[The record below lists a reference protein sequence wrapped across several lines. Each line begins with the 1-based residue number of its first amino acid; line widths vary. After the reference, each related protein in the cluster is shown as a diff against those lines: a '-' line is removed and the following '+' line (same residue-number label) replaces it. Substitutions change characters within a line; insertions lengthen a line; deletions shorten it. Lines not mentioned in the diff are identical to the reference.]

1 MDTAGT
7 AGNSKAVTGTNIS
20 GGHASASAFSGGSL
34 GSTNAIAGILG
45 ISDAGGVL
53 NSLRNAL
60 NLAIGSDLINYHD
73 LGQSYFDNKYF
84 KILMKESGSEGEG
97 KRITGTAVGTPA
109 TGTATI
115 SESAT
120 NLLLDGKTFIFPV
133 NAHTITFDN
142 SLSQTSST
150 STKAGIK
157 DQTTPQGLL
166 ESLHRSTELAIR
178 AGLVVS
184 TEPLGSLTMTVK
196 SRDTGTAY
204 NSQNFTGTAVSSGH
218 ITSGAFSGG
227 VAGSNISATPF
238 EGGQDIS
245 SNLVA
250 ASEAAS
256 NLKAAIDSKMGH
268 NGKCSATIPFGDTE
282 FNDRNFATIE
292 LTDTNG
298 KAVQYRIRNDFGAA
312 AEGTAT
318 AARA

>member
-1 MDTAGT
+1 MPSTFTTGERSTLRLSMGLEGT
-7 AGNSKAVTGTNIS
+7 AGNSKTITGTNIS
-20 GGHASASAFSGGSL
+20 GGHASASAFSGGAL

-45 ISDAGGVL
+45 LTDPGEIL
-53 NSLRNAL
+53 TSLRTSLNA
-60 NLAIGSDLINYHD
+60 AINAKLINYHT
-73 LGQSYFDNKYF
+73 LGQSYFDDKFF
-84 KILMKESGSEGEG
+84 KILMAESGSEGEG

-115 SESAT
+115 GASVTQA
-120 NLLLDGKTFIFPV
+120 NLNGKTFIFPV
-133 NAHTITFDN
+133 NAHTITFDD

-184 TEPLGSLTMTVK
+184 TEPLGDRVMTIK
-196 SRDTGTAY
+196 SKATGTAY
-204 NSQNFTGTAVSSGH
+204 NSQNFTGTAVSGGFIS
-218 ITSGAFSGG
+218 SGAFSGG
-227 VAGSNISATPF
+227 VAGSNITATPF

-256 NLKAAIDSKMGH
+256 NLK
-268 NGKCSATIPFGDTE
+268 
-282 FNDRNFATIE
+282 
-292 LTDTNG
+292 
-298 KAVQYRIRNDFGAA
+298 
-312 AEGTAT
+312 
-318 AARA
+318 